1 MSGKNWCFR
10 QSNRKI
16 PLFHFRC
23 TSVENGIMKAEKRM
37 EKYRVM
43 DIFAEQQ
50 YIVERLDG
58 DYAYLKNINLPEE
71 ELKCVA
77 RALLP
82 EVSEGTRL
90 RYEMM
95 SYEVME

>member
-1 MSGKNWCFR
+1 
-10 QSNRKI
+10 
-16 PLFHFRC
+16 
-23 TSVENGIMKAEKRM
+23 
-37 EKYRVM
+37 M

-58 DYAYLKNINLPEE
+58 DYAYLRNIETPEE
-71 ELKCVA
+71 DLKCVA

-82 EVSEGTRL
+82 EISEGSKL

-95 SYEVME
+95 SYEVIG